1 MSIDEVSHFLD
12 KILNYSPAESKK
24 QIALLD
30 NDCLYYLANHLIE
43 KHIDYYY
50 REKERRESYCDTLV
64 NILTKLLSDEEEF
77 ELLFCKF
84 LEGPYQFWANKD
96 YHKIIKNVVVEKSDV
111 SFSIV
116 KSIVNKGEYPGLS
129 AGILLSM
136 IHDAIREA
144 TEFLIKGLESKSVN
158 MQKCSLVALLTIIDD
173 KGVEYNS
180 YLDILEKVSADISNE
195 NEFQLIQCLKFAC
208 IRKPQVFI
216 TILEREIQNRGSSA
230 AHTYIRFNKYNDSK
244 SIQILKIAIQ
254 VLESENAD
262 EEFIDEGLAKV
273 YEFDPSFV
281 VERVRNRLNE
291 TNRINLMDSYLESQV
306 KEIGSKPLIDMI
318 ESEIDIDNPFLRNR
332 GETILEGLFRD
343 NQEWISWCEKWR
355 DCQQKESI
363 ILKSLGLILTKF
375 INTYET
381 DDVRERA
388 IQLVHFF
395 AKKNN
400 LDYAAIT
407 KGINMGA
414 DTTKGHENKE
424 NTIKALVVLDEIIT
438 PPVKIDCAVLQQNLN
453 NAPCLCKAFE
463 LNWLLKNAKSKN
475 PHIINY
481 IFSDRPNP
489 HQHYLENVFCIL
501 EKNGIVIKR
510 GKIRDVDNDINILT
524 EVEVISKLVP
534 FFKVTPEPDIEEL
547 RPKNLDIMIE
557 YNGEKALIEIATL
570 EEKLDIKLAHGAKI
584 FIPGGKVKN
593 ILLNKF
599 KSQLKEGNVN
609 VSLPIIIIL
618 NLKGFLD
625 DVEVQNGIQGELQFS
640 YEKRNDTHEIVGEG
654 PTRANNGFYDEEK
667 TEMVTAIASYKQYH
681 LGDFKGKFYRPFRP
695 SINRMS
701 QEFMVRLRDALFGNS
716 EISDWRTLMKIPG
729 IDEELAKLFYS
740 KGIDDITVLSI
751 VTENEFVIE
760 GVSWEQISYLKNEA
774 IRVINAL
781 STGSIKY
788 LSKIDAASWEA
799 LEKEGIY
806 LINQLLEK
814 EEAPNGM
821 SEYTWNLLKED
832 ARRVLQ

>member
-1 MSIDEVSHFLD
+1 MNIDEVGSFLE
-12 KILNYSPAESKK
+12 KILNYSPVESKK

-30 NDCLYYLANHLIE
+30 NDCLHYLANHLIL

-50 REKERRESYCDTLV
+50 HEKERRESYCDTLV
-64 NILTKLLSDEEEF
+64 NILTKLLSSEEKF
-77 ELLFCKF
+77 ALLFCKF
-84 LEGPYQFWANKD
+84 LEGPYQFWASKD
-96 YHKIIKNVVVEKSDV
+96 YHKIIKSIVVEKPDV
-111 SFSIV
+111 SFSVV
-116 KSIVNKGEYPGLS
+116 KSMVHKGEYPGLS

-136 IHDAIREA
+136 IHDTMSEA
-144 TEFLIKGLESKSVN
+144 SEFLIKGLESENVN
-158 MQKCSLVALLTIIDD
+158 LQRCSLVALLNIVDD
-173 KGVEYNS
+173 KDVESNS
-180 YLDILEKVSADISNE
+180 YLDALEKVSADISNE
-195 NEFQLIQCLKFAC
+195 NEFQLIQCLKFAR
-208 IRKPQVFI
+208 IRKPQVFNN
-216 TILEREIQNRGSSA
+216 ILEREIQNRGSSA
-230 AHTYIRFNKYNDSK
+230 ALTYIRFNKHNDSE

-262 EEFIDEGLAKV
+262 EEFIDEGLAEI
-273 YEFDPSFV
+273 YEFAPSFV
-281 VERVRNRLNE
+281 VERIRKRLYK
-291 TNRINLMDSYLESQV
+291 TDGINLMDHCLELRI
-306 KEIGSKPLIDMI
+306 KEIGNEPIIDMI
-318 ESEIDIDNPFLRNR
+318 ESEIDINNPFLSEI
-332 GETILEGLFRD
+332 GENVLEDLFTD

-375 INTYET
+375 INIYET

-388 IQLVHFF
+388 IHLVYFF

-407 KGINMGA
+407 KRIDMGA
-414 DTTKGHENKE
+414 DTTRGHENKE
-424 NTIKALVVLDEIIT
+424 NTIKALVALDKIIT
-438 PPVKIDCAVLQQNLN
+438 PPVQIDCAVLQQNLKS
-453 NAPCLCKAFE
+453 APCLCKAFE
-463 LNWLLKNAKSKN
+463 LKWLLTNAKRKN

-481 IFSDRPNP
+481 IFSDRPNTY
-489 HQHYLENVFCIL
+489 QFYLENAFCIL

-510 GKIRDVDNDINILT
+510 GKIRDVENGINILT
-524 EVEVISKLVP
+524 EVEIISKLIP
-534 FFKVTPEPDIEEL
+534 YFKVTPEPDIEEL

-570 EEKLDIKLAHGAKI
+570 EEKLDIKLAHGAKT

-593 ILLNKF
+593 VLLNKF

-609 VSLPIIIIL
+609 LSFPIIIIL
-618 NLKGFLD
+618 NLKGFLGH
-625 DVEVQNGIQGELQFS
+625 VEVQNGIQGELQFS
-640 YEKRNDTHEIVGEG
+640 YKKKNDTHEIVSEG
-654 PTRANNGFYDEEK
+654 PVRANNGFYDEDK
-667 TEMVTAIASYKQYH
+667 TEIVTAIAAYKHYH
-681 LGDFKGKFYRPFRP
+681 GDCFEGKFYRPFRTP
-695 SINRMS
+695 INRMS
-701 QEFMVRLRDALFGNS
+701 QEFMVRLREALFGNS
-716 EISDWRTLMKIPG
+716 EISNWKTLMKIPG
-729 IDEELAKLFYS
+729 INEELAKLFYS
-740 KGIDDITVLSI
+740 RGIDDITVLSI

-788 LSKIDAASWEA
+788 LSKIDAASCEA

-806 LINQLLEK
+806 LINELLQK

-832 ARRVLQ
+832 ARRVLK